1 MKEWSN
7 TLIKLVV
14 VWKSKDQTKDL
25 KKKNIFITLKTKIL
39 DTVKQINVCIGLK
52 DDHNNNKNRK

>member
-25 KKKNIFITLKTKIL
+25 KKKNIFISLKTKIL